1 MRKIV
6 AFTLMSIDG
15 AVDNPKLYFPPS
27 DNPDEPFVFDDES
40 DAFERA
46 ANSTQD
52 AVLLGRNM
60 WEEWREFWP
69 NVSGPF
75 ADFINGVKKYVV
87 TSRPLDGEWAGSVAV
102 DGPLESVVGELKGED
117 GGDVG
122 VLGSIQLLQSLLDA
136 DLVDELRIIAAPVVG
151 TPGRRLFENLSTPK
165 RYRLHTAVSTST
177 GNLLL
182 TYGRQ

>member
-1 MRKIV
+1 MRKVV

-15 AVDNPKLYFPPS
+15 AVDDPKLYFPPS

-40 DAFERA
+40 DAFETA
-46 ANSTQD
+46 ATGTQD

-60 WEEWREFWP
+60 WEEWRQFWP

-75 ADFINGVKKYVV
+75 AEFINGVKKYVV

-102 DGPLESVVGELKGED
+102 GGPLDSVLGELKRED

-122 VLGSIQLLQSLLDA
+122 VHGSIQLLQSLLEA

-165 RYRLHTAVSTST
+165 RYCLRSADSTST